1 METCPPTK
9 DEIIME
15 ARKVHAMHG
24 WMWIKH
30 GYWLFKKNP
39 LLWMVL
45 TAIGVVGI
53 FGIST
58 IPLVGDPLSTLLFP
72 AVLSGYMFGCHAL
85 AQGEELELAHLFGG
99 FQQYAQKLVT
109 LGGVN
114 LVIQLLILGVMMVTG
129 GATLVSILMDSKAG
143 AEDPAILIQAITGA
157 GLAILIG
164 ATLFTV
170 LLMAMQFAP
179 MLVIFGKMAPVP
191 AMKAS
196 LHAFLR
202 NMIPLSVYGLLLLPF
217 AILASLPMMLGWL
230 VLLPVIITS
239 LYAIYRDLFPM
250 EGDAAAN
257 EGSEE
262 GKSVSL
268 DEESHF

>member
-1 METCPPTK
+1 
-9 DEIIME
+9 ME
-15 ARKVHAMHG
+15 ARKVHAMHS

-53 FGIST
+53 VGIAT
-58 IPLVGDPLSTLLFP
+58 IPVVGDPLSTLMFP
-72 AVLSGYMFGCHAL
+72 ALLAGFMFGCHAL
-85 AQGEELELAHLFGG
+85 AQGEELELTHLLAG
-99 FQQYAQKLVT
+99 FQQHAHKLIT
-109 LGGVN
+109 LGGIN
-114 LVIQLLILGVMMVTG
+114 LVAQLLILGVMMLTG
-129 GATLVSILMDSKAG
+129 GATLVHIMMSGKTAT
-143 AEDPAILIQAITGA
+143 EDPAVLMEAMTGA
-157 GLAILIG
+157 SIAILLG

-196 LHAFLR
+196 LRAFLR

-230 VLLPVIITS
+230 VLLPIIITS

-250 EGDAAAN
+250 EGDAAAASGT

-262 GKSVSL
+262 GKAITPG
-268 DEESHF
+268 EEGHF